1 MQRHARYLAC
11 LAALVSLVICAE
23 RSQAYPDIGTFSI
36 VAFDS
41 TTGELGVAVQ
51 SRAFNVGAGVAWA
64 RAGVGAIATQ
74 SFTNES
80 YGPLGLAL
88 LRSGLPAQ
96 AALDTLLARDDGR
109 EQRQAG
115 LVDARGRS
123 ASFTGKECMEWA
135 GGAARFGLAAQGN
148 ILASE
153 AVLTEM
159 VRAYEETD
167 GELSLRLLAALDAAQ
182 AAGGDRRG
190 QQSAALLVVR
200 PSRAFPEYEERY
212 VSLRVD
218 DHPTPIAELRRLFT
232 LHEASDLAE
241 AHIRYA
247 AEYRAAG
254 NEAAADR
261 ELRRVGQTL
270 ERALADDKTPA
281 GALNALAWY
290 TATNDVFLP
299 QALEAARKAAAL
311 EPESTETLDTLAECE
326 FRNGNLAAALA
337 AIQRALDKTPDDAYL
352 QSQKQKFE
360 KAWERK

>member
-1 MQRHARYLAC
+1 MHRSAGLLTCLGVLAV
-11 LAALVSLVICAE
+11 LVVLTGRGDAH
-23 RSQAYPDIGTFSI
+23 PDVGTFSI

-51 SRAFNVGAGVAWA
+51 SRAFSVGSGVAWA

-80 YGPLGLAL
+80 YGPQGLAL
-88 LRSGLPAQ
+88 LRSGVPAR
-96 AALDTLLARDDGR
+96 AALDPLLARDDGR
-109 EQRQAG
+109 EQRQVG
-115 LVDARGRS
+115 IVDARGRS
-123 ASFTGKECMEWA
+123 ASFTGRECMEWA
-135 GGAARFGLAAQGN
+135 GGFARLGLAAQGN

-153 AVLTEM
+153 VVVAEM
-159 VRAYEETD
+159 VRAYDETD
-167 GELSLRLLAALDAAQ
+167 GELSVRLLAALHAAQ

-212 VSLRVD
+212 VSLRVE
-218 DHPTPIAELRRLFT
+218 DHATPIAELRRLFT

-261 ELRRVGQTL
+261 ELNRVGQTL
-270 ERALADDKTPA
+270 ERALADENTPA

-290 TATNDVFLP
+290 TATNDVFLE
-299 QALEAARKAAAL
+299 QALEAARRAAAA
-311 EPESTETLDTLAECE
+311 EPESTEALDTLAECE

-337 AIQRALDKTPDDAYL
+337 AIQQALDKSPDDAYL
-352 QSQKQKFE
+352 KSQKEKFE
-360 KAWERK
+360 SAWESK